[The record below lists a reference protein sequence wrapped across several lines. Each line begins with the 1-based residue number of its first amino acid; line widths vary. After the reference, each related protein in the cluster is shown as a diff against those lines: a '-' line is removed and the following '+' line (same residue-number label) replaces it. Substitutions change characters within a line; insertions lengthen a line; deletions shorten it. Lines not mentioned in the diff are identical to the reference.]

1 MVKPSC
7 WIDKV
12 KPTASVETGTSR
24 IQPRAYYQRGYTSTG
39 ERAY

>member
-1 MVKPSC
+1 MVTPSC

-12 KPTASVETGTSR
+12 KPTVRQHSHMPNSTTMYTLG
-24 IQPRAYYQRGYTSTG
+24 GYTSTG